1 MIKRFFLFSL
11 FLSISLFTFSQQ
23 LRHVL
28 LSTNG
33 KARYEISAGNPL
45 LIINDS
51 GKIQSI
57 EMEPLGDIMYDKNTF
72 PHQFGEQNLEFNY
85 DGRLI
90 KIGSTIIQYDLNG
103 RLDRIGDM
111 VLSYNYQQQI
121 ATIGGYANTYNTNK
135 TVDQIGV
142 FKVKYNY
149 NGQVLML
156 EQSKGLILVQLNFA
170 K

>member
-72 PHQFGEQNLEFNY
+72 PHKFGEQNLEFNY

-90 KIGSTIIQYDLNG
+90 KIGSTIIQYDLNMNEIKKFS
-103 RLDRIGDM
+103 RIIDASIELSISYSCIKD
-111 VLSYNYQQQI
+111 VLKGKQKS
-121 ATIGGYANTYNTNK
+121 
-135 TVDQIGV
+135 
-142 FKVKYNY
+142 
-149 NGQVLML
+149 
-156 EQSKGLILVQLNFA
+156 SKGFIFMYSNI
-170 K
+170 